1 MIIGIIGS
9 GGREHAICVK
19 ILESKKVDRVYC
31 FPGNAGTDL
40 IATNIEIKID
50 ELRGGI
56 LAEYINK
63 NGLPVGTSAKELFE
77 ELMRGTGFV
86 MGPNVSLF
94 IENAGLHDK
103 NIVVSRMPGPDNIAE
118 TQIFSVN
125 QFQGAIDLF
134 NSWRSKD

>member
-1 MIIGIIGS
+1 M
-9 GGREHAICVK
+9 
-19 ILESKKVDRVYC
+19 
-31 FPGNAGTDL
+31 
-40 IATNIEIKID
+40 
-50 ELRGGI
+50 LRGGK

-63 NGLPVGTSAKELFE
+63 NGLSVGTTTKELFE

-103 NIVVSRMPGPDNIAE
+103 NIVVSRMPGPEMIAE

-125 QFQGAIDLF
+125 QFQDAVNLF
-134 NSWRSKD
+134 NSWRS

>member
-1 MIIGIIGS
+1 M
-9 GGREHAICVK
+9 
-19 ILESKKVDRVYC
+19 
-31 FPGNAGTDL
+31 
-40 IATNIEIKID
+40 
-50 ELRGGI
+50 LRGGK

-103 NIVVSRMPGPDNIAE
+103 NIVVSRIPNPGKSAE

-125 QFQGAIDLF
+125 QFQDAVNLF
-134 NSWRSKD
+134 NSWRS

>member
-1 MIIGIIGS
+1 MVIVSYISLKLCKFVFIFYNY
-9 GGREHAICVK
+9 R
-19 ILESKKVDRVYC
+19 
-31 FPGNAGTDL
+31 
-40 IATNIEIKID
+40 EIKID
-50 ELRGGI
+50 VLRGGK

-103 NIVVSRMPGPDNIAE
+103 NIVVSRMPGPEKIAE

>member
-1 MIIGIIGS
+1 MKLWVVIIS
-9 GGREHAICVK
+9 
-19 ILESKKVDRVYC
+19 
-31 FPGNAGTDL
+31 N
-40 IATNIEIKID
+40 IALKLYWFLFIFYNYREIKID
-50 ELRGGI
+50 VLRGGK

>member
-1 MIIGIIGS
+1 MIITGNISLRLCRFVFIFYNY
-9 GGREHAICVK
+9 REVK
-19 ILESKKVDRVYC
+19 I
-31 FPGNAGTDL
+31 DL
-40 IATNIEIKID
+40 
-50 ELRGGI
+50 LRGGI
-56 LAEYINK
+56 LDKYINK

-103 NIVVSRMPGPDNIAE
+103 NIVVSRTPGLDNIAE

>member
-1 MIIGIIGS
+1 MVIVS
-9 GGREHAICVK
+9 HTSLKLCR
-19 ILESKKVDRVYC
+19 
-31 FPGNAGTDL
+31 L
-40 IATNIEIKID
+40 IFIFYNYRAIKID
-50 ELRGGI
+50 VLRGGK

-63 NGLPVGTSAKELFE
+63 NGMPVGTSAKELFE

-103 NIVVSRMPGPDNIAE
+103 NIVVSRIPGPDKIVE

>member
-1 MIIGIIGS
+1 M
-9 GGREHAICVK
+9 
-19 ILESKKVDRVYC
+19 
-31 FPGNAGTDL
+31 
-40 IATNIEIKID
+40 
-50 ELRGGI
+50 LRGGN

-103 NIVVSRMPGPDNIAE
+103 NIVVSRVLGPKNIAE
-118 TQIFSVN
+118 TQTFSVN
-125 QFQGAIDLF
+125 QFPGAVALF
-134 NSWRSKD
+134 NSWRGLGVS